1 MQRAARLSS
10 RVREGIFGFAN
21 KAQKGRRPLGK
32 MPHVESRAPR
42 RTAPKGAVAVFDVGV
57 FPFRRFVAFCF
68 AVLPFGFV
76 AADQYRSS
84 AVSALLLLCGLC
96 YCLERL
102 RFCGEAKAEGCA
114 FRFCLFFIHQ
124 TSYFLYTVIF
134 LLTVEFLHECHNY
147 E

>member
-102 RFCGEAKAEGCA
+102 RFCGEAKAADARACNG
-114 FRFCLFFIHQ
+114 RRKIM
-124 TSYFLYTVIF
+124 
-134 LLTVEFLHECHNY
+134 NK
-147 E
+147 